1 MQIDL
6 PTTTMI
12 RLLIVDDHTIV
23 REGLHTLLSDEPDID
38 LIGEAANGLTA
49 LSQAERLRPDV
60 MLLDLVMPGLGG
72 LDVLRRVAVELPACR
87 VLVLTSFAEDQNVL
101 AAMQAGAAGYLLKD
115 VLRADL
121 LHAIRL
127 VMQGVPVLHPEAQRK
142 LLEHV
147 TRPAAAPG
155 LNAEL
160 SRLTERERD
169 VLRLIAQGYSNR
181 QIADALHITE
191 GTVKGH
197 VSNILSKLH
206 LQDRTQAALFAV
218 RHNLAA

>member
-1 MQIDL
+1 
-6 PTTTMI
+6 MI
-12 RLLIVDDHTIV
+12 RLLIVDDHAIV
-23 REGLHTLLSDEPDID
+23 REGLQTLLADEPDIE
-38 LIGEAANGLTA
+38 LVGEAPDGLTA
-49 LSQAERLRPDV
+49 LSQAERLRPDL

-72 LDVLRRVAVELPACR
+72 LEVLRRVVADQPACR

-121 LHAIRL
+121 LQAIRL
-127 VMQGVPVLHPEAQRK
+127 AAQGVPVLHPEAQRK

-147 TRPAAAPG
+147 TRPTAAPG
-155 LNAEL
+155 LSAEL
-160 SRLTERERD
+160 SSLTERERD
-169 VLRLIAQGYSNR
+169 VLRLIAQGNSNR

-218 RHNLAA
+218 RHNAA

>member
-1 MQIDL
+1 
-6 PTTTMI
+6 MI
-12 RLLIVDDHTIV
+12 RLLIVDDHAIV
-23 REGLHTLLSDEPDID
+23 REGLQTLLADELDFE
-38 LIGEAANGLTA
+38 LVGEAPDGHTA

-72 LDVLRRVAVELPACR
+72 LDVLRRMAGVHPGCR

-101 AAMQAGAAGYLLKD
+101 AAMQAGAVGYLLKD

-121 LHAIRL
+121 VQAIRL
-127 VMQGVPVLHPEAQRK
+127 AAQGVPVLHPEAQRK

-147 TRPAAAPG
+147 TRPAAAAPG
-155 LNAEL
+155 ALSAEL
-160 SRLTERERD
+160 NSLTERERD
-169 VLRLIAQGYSNR
+169 VLRLIAQGHSNR

-218 RHNLAA
+218 KHNAA